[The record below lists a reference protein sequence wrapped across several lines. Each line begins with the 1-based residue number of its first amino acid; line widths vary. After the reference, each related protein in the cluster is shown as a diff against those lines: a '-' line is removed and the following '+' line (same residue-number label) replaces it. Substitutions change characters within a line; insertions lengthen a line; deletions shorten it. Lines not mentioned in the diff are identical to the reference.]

1 LSAITALFHD
11 YLPNVFFLQNY
22 VGPNPAGHTWSIAV
36 EEHFYLSLPLLL
48 LFFLA
53 IRRVS
58 LLIPLCLLAPVGFT
72 LFRLGCA
79 YFGDPYIHSLHLT
92 MAATHLCIDGL
103 LIGVGIRATAEF
115 AAERFAAF
123 RPWRYALV
131 VLGVGI
137 LASSRFCPLPDIFGV
152 PAWRVL
158 PITTCAAAAILLGV
172 LQIRASDFG
181 HFKFFV
187 SPCARLLGWVGFY
200 SYSIYLW
207 HMTALGFAERE
218 IVGRMPAINTQLTWS
233 FAALVTS
240 IIIVVVGVIASR
252 LVEWPVL
259 LLRDRYF
266 PSRT

>member
-1 LSAITALFHD
+1 M
-11 YLPNVFFLQNY
+11 
-22 VGPNPAGHTWSIAV
+22 
-36 EEHFYLSLPLLL
+36 
-48 LFFLA
+48 
-53 IRRVS
+53 
-58 LLIPLCLLAPVGFT
+58 
-72 LFRLGCA
+72 FRLGCA
-79 YFGDPYIHSLHLT
+79 YFGEPYIHSLDRI
-92 MAATHLCIDGL
+92 MAATHLCIDAL

-123 RPWRYALV
+123 RPWRYALI

-137 LASSRFCPLPDIFGV
+137 LALARFCPLPDIFGV

-181 HFKFFV
+181 RFKPFV
-187 SPCARLLGWVGFY
+187 SPCARLLSWVGFY

-207 HMTALGFAERE
+207 HITALGFAERE
-218 IVGRMPAINTQLTWS
+218 IVGRMPATNTQLAWF

-252 LVEWPVL
+252 LVECPVL

-266 PSRT
+266 PSRTNDNWQEISKKDHAFLNFGGALPEPDLHWLRAGAERTARF